1 MKNDYV
7 HALRF
12 NMNEAQEFFA
22 KELAY
27 QIGPVELRHH
37 IKRDQQSVIID
48 VREKKSFEDSHIK
61 GAISMP
67 FETLAENLTKLS
79 KNNIHFIY
87 SYNQNC
93 SLAQKACLF
102 LVQNDYPAV
111 MLTGGISGWMNNDF
125 EIEE

>member
-37 IKRDQQSVIID
+37 MISQQLSVIIE

-67 FETLAENLTKLS
+67 YENLAEILT
-79 KNNIHFIY
+79 
-87 SYNQNC
+87 
-93 SLAQKACLF
+93 
-102 LVQNDYPAV
+102 
-111 MLTGGISGWMNNDF
+111 
-125 EIEE
+125 